1 MLAESDFHPDTEE
14 EVRAAFSSFD
24 KTDDGMLDLEEM
36 RHVLTRV
43 GDTMTPE
50 ETANFFS
57 MIDNFGDGYAR
68 MDQLMELILPK

>member
-1 MLAESDFHPDTEE
+1 
-14 EVRAAFSSFD
+14 
-24 KTDDGMLDLEEM
+24 MLDLEEM

-57 MIDNFGDGYAR
+57 MIDNYGDGYAR
-68 MDQLMELILPK
+68 MD

>member
-1 MLAESDFHPDTEE
+1 
-14 EVRAAFSSFD
+14 
-24 KTDDGMLDLEEM
+24 MLDLEEM

-57 MIDNFGDGYAR
+57 MVDNFGDGYAR
-68 MDQLMELILPK
+68 MDQLMELVIPKQQQAIKRQLDGNY